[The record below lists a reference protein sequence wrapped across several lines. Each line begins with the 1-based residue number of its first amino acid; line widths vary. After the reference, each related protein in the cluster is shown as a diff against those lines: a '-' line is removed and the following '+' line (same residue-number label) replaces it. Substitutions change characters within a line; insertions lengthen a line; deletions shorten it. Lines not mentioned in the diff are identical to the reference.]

1 MQSHFRYSALA
12 HTQGIV
18 DADYINRT
26 GDTNYRIGQRLVLR
40 ESAVRDCLT
49 LIEKLATGMAS
60 DTPSS
65 KEIET

>member
-1 MQSHFRYSALA
+1 M
-12 HTQGIV
+12 
-18 DADYINRT
+18 NRT
-26 GDTNYRIGQRLVLR
+26 GDTNYRIGQRLVVR
-40 ESAVRDCLT
+40 ETVVRDCLT